1 MSVLYS
7 VARRGY
13 LRYKRSRTL
22 FGKITAQKDDVIIML
37 EDNREALKSLGV
49 IKLDLFGS
57 CVRGEE
63 CAESDLD
70 FIVSLET
77 SCFDS
82 YMDLKYF
89 LEGLFNC
96 PVDLVLENTIK
107 PRLRPSIKNEAVYAT
122 GL

>member
-1 MSVLYS
+1 V
-7 VARRGY
+7 
-13 LRYKRSRTL
+13 
-22 FGKITAQKDDVIIML
+22 QKDDVIIML

-49 IKLDLFGS
+49 IKLGLFGS

-63 CAESDLD
+63 SAENDID

-77 SCFDS
+77 SSFDA
-82 YMDLKYF
+82 YMDLKYL

-107 PRLRPSIKNEAVYAT
+107 PRLRPSIMNGVVYAT